1 MATIVITEF
10 IDDEA
15 RATLEGAHKTYYA
28 TDLHADRELLG
39 AALHDCRAL
48 VVRNQT
54 QVDAELLE
62 QAPILEVVGRLGVG
76 LDNIDM
82 DACAERGVTVHP
94 ATGANVVSVAEYV
107 VAAALLL
114 LRGAYGSSAEVAAGD
129 WPRARLIGREVA
141 GKVLG
146 LVGFGAIARATA
158 ARARALGMHPVA
170 FDPFVLDDDPAW
182 GEHGVRPAALDEVLG
197 KADVLSLHVPLTE
210 ATHHLL
216 DADAIARMKRGACLV
231 NTARGGVVDEQ
242 ALADALRDG
251 RLGGAMLDVF
261 EDEPLPAGSALE
273 GVPNLVLTPHVAGVT
288 EESNRRVGALIAER
302 VLATLEVVT

>member
-10 IDDEA
+10 IDDDA
-15 RATLEGAHKTYYA
+15 RAALEAAHQTYYA

-39 AALHDCRAL
+39 ALLHDCRAL

-54 QVDAELLE
+54 RVDAELLD

-82 DACAERGVTVHP
+82 DACAGRSVTVHP

-107 VAAALLL
+107 VAAALML
-114 LRGAYGSSAEVAAGD
+114 LRGAYGSSAEVAAGA

-158 ARARALGMHPVA
+158 MRARALGMRPMA
-170 FDPFVLDDDPAW
+170 FDPFVLDDDSAW
-182 GEHGVRPAALDEVLG
+182 GEHGTRPATLDEVLAE
-197 KADVLSLHVPLTE
+197 ADVLSLHVPLTD
-210 ATHHLL
+210 ATHHLV
-216 DADAIARMKRGACLV
+216 DAAAIARMKPGACLV
-231 NTARGGVVDEQ
+231 NTARGGVVDEH
-242 ALADALRDG
+242 ALAEALGDG
-251 RLGGAMLDVF
+251 KLGGAMLDVF
-261 EDEPLPAGSALE
+261 EDEPLPGGSALE
-273 GVPNLVLTPHVAGVT
+273 GVANLVLTPHVAGVT
-288 EESNRRVGALIAER
+288 EESNQRVGALIAER
-302 VLATLEVVT
+302 VLSSLEVVT